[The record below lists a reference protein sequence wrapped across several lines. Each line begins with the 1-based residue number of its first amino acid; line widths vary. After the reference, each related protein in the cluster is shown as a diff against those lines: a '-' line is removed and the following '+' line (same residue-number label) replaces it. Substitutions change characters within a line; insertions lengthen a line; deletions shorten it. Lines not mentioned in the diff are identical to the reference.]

1 MPCGGKKTMKSKYLI
16 LVFILLLSGCQLMAT
31 PFEYDSPLKLVLAEG
46 SNSYFIDQNNVLNA
60 WGQAFGNVPSVLLED
75 VVDFKANVR
84 QYLALK
90 SDGSLWEWGQNRN
103 FSSHFDVENH
113 VPKKELENV
122 KQIWTN
128 GQYLTYVLM
137 NDDSL
142 WYIGWDECK
151 IIDETIDD
159 PLVSGRVLTKVLDDV
174 AHLAVSWGS
183 PNAIAM
189 KKDGSFWA
197 WGSKEN
203 PGMKED
209 VIQYLLKDIDKTC
222 ITTPSEV
229 EIDYPVRDMVY
240 NSGTVYFIDN
250 QDVLWAWG
258 HNEYHRINDTAQT
271 YIKDPVM
278 IMENVVEVQSTSW
291 CTFALSKD
299 RTLWGWGNK
308 LGCLGLDH
316 EELVTTPTKLMEE
329 VKMFSAFIGH
339 TLVVLDDDTLWG
351 WGTNKYSEVGVSY
364 GRVHKVPVKV
374 GRPVIKK

>member
-1 MPCGGKKTMKSKYLI
+1 
-16 LVFILLLSGCQLMAT
+16 
-31 PFEYDSPLKLVLAEG
+31 
-46 SNSYFIDQNNVLNA
+46 
-60 WGQAFGNVPSVLLED
+60 
-75 VVDFKANVR
+75 
-84 QYLALK
+84 
-90 SDGSLWEWGQNRN
+90 
-103 FSSHFDVENH
+103 
-113 VPKKELENV
+113 
-122 KQIWTN
+122 
-128 GQYLTYVLM
+128 M

-159 PLVSGRVLTKVLDDV
+159 PLLSGRVLTKVLDDV
-174 AHLAVSWGS
+174 ANLAVSWGS

-203 PGMKED
+203 PGTKED
-209 VIQYLLKDIDKTC
+209 VIQYLLKDVDKNC

-229 EIDYPVRDMVY
+229 EIDYQVRDMVY

-258 HNEYHRINDTAQT
+258 HNEYHRINDTVQT

-278 IMENVVEVQSTSW
+278 IMEDVIEVQSTSW

-299 RTLWGWGNK
+299 QTLWGWGNR
-308 LGCLGLDH
+308 LGCLGLGH
-316 EELVTTPTKLMEE
+316 EELVTTTTKLMEN
-329 VKMFSAFIGH
+329 VKMFSTFIGH

-364 GRVHKVPVKV
+364 GRVHEVPVMAGK
-374 GRPVIKK
+374 PVIKK